1 MMDDFEFN
9 YFGEEEGIEESEEF
23 TDDYERRSVRVN
35 RDGKK
40 IRGKDMFWTKKMRFN
55 NPRDEASNIIQEL
68 KDIPGNEGGE
78 EVFSDCEDCRDSERL
93 MCWSH
98 VHRAITPQLKSI

>member
-35 RDGKK
+35 R
-40 IRGKDMFWTKKMRFN
+40 M
-55 NPRDEASNIIQEL
+55 
-68 KDIPGNEGGE
+68 
-78 EVFSDCEDCRDSERL
+78 ERRYGARTCSGL
-93 MCWSH
+93 
-98 VHRAITPQLKSI
+98 RK